1 MKKQLLLLVFTLTS
15 LSVFS
20 QRYIILA
27 GDHKNLK
34 GISQYNV
41 TFDYTNL
48 KVHGFETEADYINE
62 KKLKRKGKE
71 GKAEAFEKDWY
82 EARENQYEPAFIAYF
97 NKKFEKGEVV
107 CSKNSELQYTM
118 NVKTTW
124 VYPGYFSEPA
134 KISAIIT
141 FTETKNPGNVL
152 FSLEY
157 EKSIGYEDGD
167 FNGRL
172 DNRIT
177 GAYEKLAKNITLQL
191 KRLL

>member
-1 MKKQLLLLVFTLTS
+1 MKKSLLFLSLFFVFQG
-15 LSVFS
+15 FS
-20 QRYIILA
+20 QRFTILS
-27 GDHKNLK
+27 GSHKNLK
-34 GISQYNV
+34 GISEYNV
-41 TFDYTNL
+41 TFNYTNL
-48 KVHGFETEADYINE
+48 MVHGFETEAEYIKE
-62 KKLKRKGKE
+62 KKLKRKDKE
-71 GKAEAFEKDWY
+71 GKAEEFEKDWY
-82 EARENQYEPAFIAYF
+82 AARDEKYEPAFIAYF
-97 NKKFEKGEVV
+97 NKKFEKAEIV
-107 CSKNSELQYTM
+107 CSKNSELKYTM

-124 VYPGYFSEPA
+124 IYPGYFSEPA

-141 FTETKNPGNVL
+141 FTETQHPENVL

-167 FNGRL
+167 FNGKL

>member
-1 MKKQLLLLVFTLTS
+1 MKKSVLLLLLLFS
-15 LSVFS
+15 FHGFS
-20 QRYIILA
+20 QRFTVLSGNY
-27 GDHKNLK
+27 KNLK

-41 TFDYTNL
+41 TFDYKNL

-62 KKLKRKGKE
+62 KKIKRSNKE
-71 GKAEAFEKDWY
+71 GKAEEFEKDWY
-82 EARENQYEPAFIAYF
+82 EARKKQYEPAFISYF
-97 NKKFEKGEVV
+97 NKKFEKAEVV
-107 CSKNSELQYTM
+107 CSENTELQYTM

-124 VYPGYFSEPA
+124 IYPGYFAEPA

-141 FTETKNPGNVL
+141 FTETKNPDNVL

-172 DNRIT
+172 GNRIT

>member
-1 MKKQLLLLVFTLTS
+1 MKKSLLFLLLLFAFQG
-15 LSVFS
+15 FS
-20 QRYIILA
+20 QRFTVLA
-27 GDHKNLK
+27 GDYKNLK

-62 KKLKRKGKE
+62 KKLKRKDKE
-71 GKAEAFEKDWY
+71 GKAEEFEKEWY
-82 EARENQYEPAFIAYF
+82 ESREKQYEPAFIAYF

-118 NVKTTW
+118 NVKTKW

-141 FTETKNPGNVL
+141 FTETKNPSNVL

>member
-1 MKKQLLLLVFTLTS
+1 MKKSLLFLLLFFTFQG
-15 LSVFS
+15 FS
-20 QRYIILA
+20 QRFTVLTGNY
-27 GDHKNLK
+27 KNLK
-34 GISQYNV
+34 GISKYNV

-48 KVHGFETEADYINE
+48 KVHGFETEANYIKE
-62 KKLKRKGKE
+62 KKWKKIGKE
-71 GKAEAFEKDWY
+71 GEAETFEKDWY

-118 NVKTTW
+118 NIKTTW
-124 VYPGYFSEPA
+124 IYPGYFAEPA
-134 KISAIIT
+134 KISAIVT
-141 FTETKNPGNVL
+141 FSETKNPNNVL

-157 EKSIGYEDGD
+157 EKTIGYEDRD

-172 DNRIT
+172 GNRIT

>member
-1 MKKQLLLLVFTLTS
+1 MKKSLLLLTL
-15 LSVFS
+15 LFAFQGFS
-20 QRYIILA
+20 QRFTVLA
-27 GDHKNLK
+27 GSHKNLK
-34 GISQYNV
+34 GIAQYNV

-48 KVHGFETEADYINE
+48 KVHGFETEADYISE
-62 KKLKRKGKE
+62 KKLKRKDKE
-71 GKAEAFEKDWY
+71 GKAEEFEKDWY
-82 EARENQYEPAFIAYF
+82 DARENQYEPAFIAYF
-97 NKKFEKGEVV
+97 NKKFEKAEVV

-118 NVKTTW
+118 NIKTTW
-124 VYPGYFSEPA
+124 IYPGYFSEPA

-172 DNRIT
+172 GNRIK

-191 KRLL
+191 KRLI

>member
-1 MKKQLLLLVFTLTS
+1 MKKSLLFLLLFFAFQG
-15 LSVFS
+15 FS
-20 QRYIILA
+20 QRFNVLA
-27 GDHKNLK
+27 GNYKNLK

-62 KKLKRKGKE
+62 KKLKRKDKE
-71 GKAEAFEKDWY
+71 GKAEEFEKDWY
-82 EARENQYEPAFIAYF
+82 EARKKQYEPAFIAYF

-124 VYPGYFSEPA
+124 IYPGYFSEPA
-134 KISAIIT
+134 KISAVIT
-141 FTETKNPGNVL
+141 FTETKNPSNVL

-172 DNRIT
+172 NNRIS

>member
-1 MKKQLLLLVFTLTS
+1 MKKSLLFLMLFFTFQG
-15 LSVFS
+15 FS
-20 QRYIILA
+20 QRFTILS
-27 GDHKNLK
+27 GSHKNLK
-34 GISQYNV
+34 GISEYNV

-48 KVHGFETEADYINE
+48 KVHGFETEADYIKE
-62 KKLKRKGKE
+62 KKRKRSDKE
-71 GKAEAFEKDWY
+71 GKAEEFEKDWY
-82 EARENQYEPAFIAYF
+82 AARGEKYEPAFIAYF
-97 NKKFEKGEVV
+97 NKKFEKAEVV
-107 CSKNSELQYTM
+107 CSENSTLKYTI

-124 VYPGYFSEPA
+124 IYPGYFSEPA

-141 FTETKNPGNVL
+141 FTETQHPENVL

-167 FNGRL
+167 FNGKL

>member
-1 MKKQLLLLVFTLTS
+1 MKKSLLFLALLFT
-15 LSVFS
+15 FQGFG
-20 QRYIILA
+20 QRFTVLEGNY
-27 GDHKNLK
+27 KNLK

-41 TFDYTNL
+41 TFDYSNL
-48 KVHGFETEADYINE
+48 KVHGFETEADYIRE
-62 KKLKRKGKE
+62 KKFKRIGKE
-71 GKAEAFEKDWY
+71 GGGEAFEKDWY

-97 NKKFEKGEVV
+97 NKKFEKAQIV

-124 VYPGYFSEPA
+124 IYPGYFSEPA

-172 DNRIT
+172 GNRIK
-177 GAYEKLAKNITLQL
+177 GAYEKIAKNITLQL